1 MSEPSTSFVPV
12 HTQGR
17 PFPWFCPNCRRR
29 EVRRVTIPYQCQRF
43 TNGQPITVVLPALEV
58 PRCGNCGELVFTYDT
73 EEQINRA
80 YQAQAD
86 ALRNGTNPGRCAEKE
101 AGAKNAKS

>member
-17 PFPWFCPNCRRR
+17 PFPWFCPNCRRQ

-43 TNGQPITVVLPALEV
+43 DNDQPITVVLAALEV

-73 EEQINRA
+73 EEQINHAYRA
-80 YQAQAD
+80 QTD
-86 ALRNGTNPGRCAEKE
+86 ARRNGTSPANGPEEK
-101 AGAKNAKS
+101 AGDRKASL